1 MGPVWVGR
9 QINKAS
15 DQEIEEGGL
24 DPIKLSLASP
34 RNGWPGSNSCST
46 LWGPASGGSQ
56 TAHKIPRAWVTL
68 RGGGCVATPTPPPRV
83 LRSSCLGY
91 GWEHWAGIV
100 KCCKLR

>member
-15 DQEIEEGGL
+15 DQGTEEGGL

-46 LWGPASGGSQ
+46 LWGPASCGSQ
-56 TAHKIPRAWVTL
+56 TAHKVPRAWVTL
-68 RGGGCVATPTPPPRV
+68 RGGGCVATPPPPQGSQEQLPGVRMGA
-83 LRSSCLGY
+83 LG
-91 GWEHWAGIV
+91 WDS
-100 KCCKLR
+100 KML